1 MSKRALVKYL
11 QSLKKDELETQV
23 LELYDKFLPVRT
35 YYNFV
40 FNPKEDKLIDE
51 AKQKVLKEYFPQTK
65 RKPKARRSVAQK
77 AIKNFI
83 TLELAPSLLADFMLF
98 NIETAMRFNARKEA
112 KQEAFFKSIYNSFV
126 EASEF
131 VLRNGLKGVYWER
144 LNKILE
150 EAEAQNWF
158 NASAFEIKLGELAD
172 LP

>member
-23 LELYDKFLPVRT
+23 LELYDKFMPVRT

-77 AIKNFI
+77 AIKHFS
-83 TLELAPSLLADFMLF
+83 TLEIDPSLLADFMLF
-98 NIETAMRFNARKEA
+98 NIETAMRFNARKEVR
-112 KQEAFFKSIYNSFV
+112 QEAEV
-126 EASEF
+126 
-131 VLRNGLKGVYWER
+131 
-144 LNKILE
+144 
-150 EAEAQNWF
+150 QNWF
-158 NASAFEIKLGELAD
+158 NASAFELKFGELSD
-172 LP
+172 LS

>member
-23 LELYDKFLPVRT
+23 LELYDKFMPVRT

-77 AIKNFI
+77 AIKHFS
-83 TLELAPSLLADFMLF
+83 TLEIDPSLLADFMLF
-98 NIETAMRFNARKEA
+98 NIETAMRFNARKEVR
-112 KQEAFFKSIYNSFV
+112 QEAFFKSIYNSFV

-131 VLRNGLKGVYWER
+131 VLRNGLKGIYWER

-158 NASAFEIKLGELAD
+158 NASAFEIKLGELSD
-172 LP
+172 LS

>member
-77 AIKNFI
+77 AIKHFI
-83 TLELAPSLLADFMLF
+83 TLELDPSLLADFMLF
-98 NIETAMRFNARKEA
+98 NIESAMRFNARKEV
-112 KQEAFFKSIYNSFV
+112 KQEAFFKSIYNSYE

-131 VLRNGLKGVYWER
+131 ILRNGLKGIYWER

-158 NASAFEIKLGELAD
+158 NASAFEIKLGELTD

>member
-51 AKQKVLKEYFPQTK
+51 AKLKVLKEYFPQTK
-65 RKPKARRSVAQK
+65 RKPKARRSTAQK
-77 AIKNFI
+77 AIKHFI
-83 TLELAPSLLADFMLF
+83 TLELDPSLLVDFMLF
-98 NIETAMRFNARKEA
+98 NIETAMRFNVRKEV